1 MKRILIITNIISPYR
16 IPLFNVISKKLD
28 QEGMA
33 LRVLF
38 LTNTEPDRDWNIEYE
53 NIAFDFRI
61 LLMTAINK
69 ENLLTLMYL
78 ENGIKNLIK
87 YFTPEFNKM
96 VNKEVMWDDSDS
108 LIQFNKLHIMSSE
121 IMEQICFKNNL
132 EETYYIFMNIETFEE
147 LMRIYY

>member
-1 MKRILIITNIISPYR
+1 MSQTITVESVESDYNELIALITPFTSSLHKLEKR
-16 IPLFNVISKKLD
+16 
-28 QEGMA
+28 A
-33 LRVLF
+33 
-38 LTNTEPDRDWNIEYE
+38 
-53 NIAFDFRI
+53 AFDFRI
-61 LLMTAINK
+61 LLMCAINK

-108 LIQFNKLHIMSSE
+108 LIKFNKLHIMSSE
-121 IMEQICFKNNL
+121 LMEQICFKNNL

-147 LMRIYY
+147 LMRIYH

>member
-1 MKRILIITNIISPYR
+1 MSQTITVESVESDYNELIALITPFTSS
-16 IPLFNVISKKLD
+16 LHKLEK
-28 QEGMA
+28 QA
-33 LRVLF
+33 
-38 LTNTEPDRDWNIEYE
+38 
-53 NIAFDFRI
+53 AFDFRI
-61 LLMTAINK
+61 LLMCAINK

-108 LIQFNKLHIMSSE
+108 LIKFNKLHIMSSE
-121 IMEQICFKNNL
+121 LMEQICFKNNL

-147 LMRIYY
+147 LMRIYH